1 MSKPKSTLLDGF
13 PWRQDQKIADESE
26 LCSTRRTTRQ
36 TSKGALFTICEY
48 SGVSVAYSNNA
59 RTSLKRTRIDY
70 SPEPRPV
77 KQKPARRN
85 SNGAAKQPARKPAT
99 RVPSVRT
106 SPSVYQN
113 SQKPKPGLVNSSEP
127 KANRIHDNNVPPPV
141 FFTPPSLFDDSV
153 TDVDMDGFNIAAD
166 FDEAVFDALD
176 DELDK
181 EETEEDLETAM
192 VIRGM
197 YSTEESHP
205 VLVFGKIAIEYD
217 NFDFTRVIEEI
228 TSLTCFN
235 KKHEDSLIPLLKLVD
250 RDVTKKLNTVTIKN
264 FYKNEIIP
272 AFENMKLF
280 RNDPK
285 RFLDKNKGQFERY
298 VDGDCIVEV
307 PLPPW
312 PQIFPYQMRNIFK
325 AELAEKLERESEQRF
340 QEEDK
345 LRAEIERL
353 RQQRERRDMEQ
364 QFARNQQM
372 FHAFMVSET
381 NNNFHNPFN
390 AMFNLQ
396 PMYPPNYYGHMPHYP

>member
-1 MSKPKSTLLDGF
+1 MSKPKTLLDGF
-13 PWRQDQKIADESE
+13 PWRQDQKLADESE

-48 SGVSVAYSNNA
+48 SGASVAYSNNA
-59 RTSLKRTRIDY
+59 RTSLKRPRIDY
-70 SPEPRPV
+70 SPEPRPA
-77 KQKPARRN
+77 KQTPARPRN
-85 SNGAAKQPARKPAT
+85 SNGAAKKSGRKRAPP
-99 RVPSVRT
+99 VQT
-106 SPSVYQN
+106 SHSVYQN
-113 SQKPKPGLVNSSEP
+113 SQQPTPQLVDRAEP
-127 KANRIHDNNVPPPV
+127 KADRIHDNNMPAPV
-141 FFTPPSLFDDSV
+141 FLTPPSIFDDSV

-181 EETEEDLETAM
+181 EETEEDIEAAM

-250 RDVTKKLNTVTIKN
+250 RDVTKKLTTVTIKN

-285 RFLDKNKGQFERY
+285 RFFDKNKGQFERY

-325 AELAEKLERESEQRF
+325 AELVEKLERESEQRF
-340 QEEDK
+340 QEEEK

-353 RQQRERRDMEQ
+353 RQQRERHDMEQ

-372 FHAFMVSET
+372 LHAFMEM

-390 AMFNLQ
+390 AMFNPQ